1 MLLLIEII
9 FTCWLILLPNG
20 DAFCY
25 CGNEIPVVPTVV
37 TTTKDQQPAF
47 AAVPLT
53 EPQAR

>member
-1 MLLLIEII
+1 MLVIEII

-25 CGNEIPVVPTVV
+25 CENETPVVPTSV
-37 TTTKDQQPAF
+37 TTTKDQKPEF
-47 AAVPLT
+47 GAVPLT